1 MTPRTA
7 WDAGRAEVA
16 AADLLNA
23 PGSAGCWL
31 LPHAVMRARMLAQ
44 RSDLPW
50 ALTPAWPALS
60 AAEREAVAF
69 VWMVLNLT
77 DPELT
82 DVMEDHP
89 DIAGEICVLFNETR
103 GIMTGRRSYP
113 RQHLAPPYLDRKA
126 LHAPNGWAAA
136 ILIVQDRIARFGLAK
151 APAGVQIALDDPA
164 FPDFFVAQGDP
175 DLWHMAVVN
184 LNYDLPHVPGL
195 LTWIVQQPDCD
206 AATAALI
213 LRAVNVPEVA
223 GRRIDRLSGY
233 AAVAAAVCL
242 RAEGPGFARRELSIS
257 SVAPDLGDDQRP
269 LLARMRALRPVP
281 ARLID
286 DHLPRWL
293 RAPLDRLLPA
303 RVPLPVAL
311 LSAPF
316 AGRPP
321 RSRWTIGDE
330 GVLRA
335 A

>member
-16 AADLLNA
+16 GADLLNG
-23 PGSAGCWL
+23 PGAAGCWL

-44 RSDLPW
+44 RADLPW
-50 ALTPAWPALS
+50 ALTPAWTALTP
-60 AAEREAVAF
+60 AEREAVAF
-69 VWMVLNLT
+69 LWRVLNLT

-136 ILIVQDRIARFGLAK
+136 IVIARDRIARFGLAR
-151 APAGVQIALDDPA
+151 APAGVQIALDDAA

-175 DLWHMAVVN
+175 DLWHMAVAH
-184 LNYDLPHVPGL
+184 LNYDLPQVPGL
-195 LTWIVQQPDCD
+195 LTWILDQPDCD

-213 LRAVNVPEVA
+213 LRAVDVPDVA

-233 AAVAAAVCL
+233 PAVAAAVCR
-242 RAEGPGFARRELSIS
+242 RAEGVGFARRELSIA
-257 SVAPDLGDDQRP
+257 SVAPDIGDDQRP
-269 LLARMRALRPVP
+269 FLARMRALRPTS

-286 DHLPRWL
+286 DHLPGWL
-293 RAPLDRLLPA
+293 RGPVNRLLPA
-303 RVPLPVAL
+303 RVPLPVSL
-311 LSAPF
+311 LSVPF

-321 RSRWTIGDE
+321 RSRWTIADD